1 MEVSRRAKEDEMN
14 AVMRRSTVSP
24 LTELFDWFE
33 SGWPMVADWRR
44 EGGHALRIEDRL
56 EDDRYVVRA
65 EIPGIDP
72 DKDVEIT
79 VSDGVLTISA
89 ERREEISEKG
99 RSEFH
104 YGSLI
109 RAGLRCRRVRSR
121 TRCWPATR
129 TASWRSRCRSRPCRS
144 SRARSRSPAGRPS
157 NPLPSGV
164 DARSACPPRLVP
176 GRGRASHGLPVGCQP
191 LELFPKSVVQLVDRL
206 AHRGR

>member
-44 EGGHALRIEDRL
+44 DGGHALRIEDRL

-89 ERREEISEKG
+89 ERREEISENG

-109 RAGLRCRRVRSR
+109 RRVALPTGAVEDKVLARYQDGILEVTVPIETVQVEPR
-121 TRCWPATR
+121 TIPV
-129 TASWRSRCRSRPCRS
+129 
-144 SRARSRSPAGRPS
+144 ARGA
-157 NPLPSGV
+157 
-164 DARSACPPRLVP
+164 A
-176 GRGRASHGLPVGCQP
+176 
-191 LELFPKSVVQLVDRL
+191 E
-206 AHRGR
+206 

>member
-14 AVMRRSTVSP
+14 AVTKRSPVSP

-33 SGWPMVADWRR
+33 SGWPVVAEWRR

-56 EDDRYVVRA
+56 EVDRYVVRA

-89 ERREEISEKG
+89 ERREAISEKG

-104 YGSLI
+104 YGSLV
-109 RAGLRCRRVRSR
+109 RRV
-121 TRCWPATR
+121 AL
-129 TASWRSRCRSRPCRS
+129 
-144 SRARSRSPAGRPS
+144 PAGA
-157 NPLPSGV
+157 V
-164 DARSACPPRLVP
+164 EDKVTARYQDGILEVMVPIEAAQAEPRAIPVT
-176 GRGRASHGLPVGCQP
+176 RGAA
-191 LELFPKSVVQLVDRL
+191 E
-206 AHRGR
+206 

>member
-1 MEVSRRAKEDEMN
+1 MAVSRRAKEDEMN

-109 RAGLRCRRVRSR
+109 RRVALPTGAVEDKVLARYQDGILEVTVPIETVQVEPR
-121 TRCWPATR
+121 TIPV
-129 TASWRSRCRSRPCRS
+129 
-144 SRARSRSPAGRPS
+144 ARGA
-157 NPLPSGV
+157 
-164 DARSACPPRLVP
+164 A
-176 GRGRASHGLPVGCQP
+176 
-191 LELFPKSVVQLVDRL
+191 E
-206 AHRGR
+206 

>member
-109 RAGLRCRRVRSR
+109 RRVALPTGAVEDKVLARYQDGILEVTVPIETVQVEPR
-121 TRCWPATR
+121 TIPV
-129 TASWRSRCRSRPCRS
+129 
-144 SRARSRSPAGRPS
+144 ARGA
-157 NPLPSGV
+157 
-164 DARSACPPRLVP
+164 A
-176 GRGRASHGLPVGCQP
+176 
-191 LELFPKSVVQLVDRL
+191 E
-206 AHRGR
+206 

>member
-1 MEVSRRAKEDEMN
+1 MEVSRRPKEDEMN

-109 RAGLRCRRVRSR
+109 RRVALPTGAVEDKVLARYQDGILEVTVPIETVQVEPR
-121 TRCWPATR
+121 TIPV
-129 TASWRSRCRSRPCRS
+129 
-144 SRARSRSPAGRPS
+144 ARGA
-157 NPLPSGV
+157 
-164 DARSACPPRLVP
+164 A
-176 GRGRASHGLPVGCQP
+176 
-191 LELFPKSVVQLVDRL
+191 E
-206 AHRGR
+206 